1 MDTNK
6 FILTLIPYKD
16 LLIAILQCMKTF
28 LDHLSFA
35 CVQCLGGA
43 ANNQRYEIAIIPKET
58 S

>member
-1 MDTNK
+1 
-6 FILTLIPYKD
+6 
-16 LLIAILQCMKTF
+16 MKTF
-28 LDHLSFA
+28 LDHLSVA